1 MNRDEIIRRI
11 IEIGNKENI
20 KIEFTGN
27 EDNIDFS
34 VWNHQ
39 PTLNFDLCIHYSS
52 IKSRQ
57 CFYLNVP
64 ALNLYQKDDKGI
76 DDFIKSINRADEI
89 IRDLNYLVKK
99 CV

>member
-1 MNRDEIIRRI
+1 MNREELISRI
-11 IEIGNKENI
+11 IEIGNKEDI

-27 EDNIDFS
+27 ENNIDFS

-52 IKSRQ
+52 IRSRQ
-57 CFYLNVP
+57 CFYLNIP

-89 IRDLNYLVKK
+89 IRDLNYLVSK